1 MRYLFSFFA
10 IIFIAVSAGLL
21 AHEDSGYV
29 LFGRGYNTLEMSLS
43 LFLVLL
49 FLSYI
54 FGYVL
59 VRFILRTWTMPEQ
72 LKQWRFSQQAAKARK
87 TSLQGLI
94 NLSQGQWK
102 KAERLLTRAVKNSDM
117 PFLNYLSAAKAAQ
130 KQNAPERRDH
140 YLALAHKSMPAA
152 DFSVKLTQAELQ
164 FAHGQNEQALATLVH
179 LHSLSPKHPHIM
191 VLLCKL
197 YQQLKSWDDLRKL
210 LPQLHKHKVLSEKEL
225 LKIEKETYVELIQT
239 VNANPVRDNQ
249 TSKNN
254 NAEKL
259 HQLWKK
265 ISRELK
271 KDAYLVEIYCNKL
284 IQLNENDEA
293 ELILRNA
300 LRKEWQPNLVKQYGM
315 VKSSQ
320 LEKQLT
326 FAESLSKD
334 HDNHPLLLL
343 TLGRLCM
350 YNDLWGK
357 ARAYLEASI
366 GNKELPE
373 TYKELGLL
381 MEYLNEPNL
390 AAEYFKKGLFLN

>member
-1 MRYLFSFFA
+1 MKYLFSFFA
-10 IIFIAVSAGLL
+10 IIFFAVAAGLL
-21 AHEDSGYV
+21 AHDDSGYV
-29 LFGRGYNTLEMSLS
+29 LFGRGYNTMEMSLS

-49 FLSYI
+49 LFSYI
-54 FGYVL
+54 FGYL
-59 VRFILRTWTMPEQ
+59 LLRFVIKTWTMPEQ
-72 LKQWRFSQQAAKARK
+72 LKHWHVSQQAKKSRK
-87 TSLQGLI
+87 TSLQGLV

-102 KAERLLTRAVKNSDM
+102 KAERLLTKAVKNSDM
-117 PFLNYLSAAKAAQ
+117 PLLNYLSAAKAAQ

-140 YLALAHKSMPAA
+140 YLALAHKSMPDA
-152 DFSVKLTQAELQ
+152 DFSVRLTQAELQ

-179 LHSLSPKHPHIM
+179 LHTLSPKHTHIM
-191 VLLCKL
+191 VLLSKL

-210 LPQLHKHKVLSEKEL
+210 LPQLHKHKVFPEKQLLEIECETYTELFQQISSEKD
-225 LKIEKETYVELIQT
+225 T
-239 VNANPVRDNQ
+239 D
-249 TSKNN
+249 
-254 NAEKL
+254 KL
-259 HQLWKK
+259 RNLWQN

-271 KDAYLVEIYCNKL
+271 KDRCLLEIYCNKL
-284 IQLNENDEA
+284 IQLNQNDEA

-300 LRKEWQPNLVKQYGM
+300 LRKEWSPSLIKLYGL

-320 LEKQLT
+320 LEKQLV

-381 MEYLNEPNL
+381 MEYLNESKL

>member
-1 MRYLFSFFA
+1 MKYLFSFLA

-29 LFGRGYNTLEMSLS
+29 LFGRGYTTLEMSLS

-49 FLSYI
+49 LFSYI
-54 FGYVL
+54 LGYLL
-59 VRFILRTWTMPEQ
+59 VRFIFRTWTMPEQ
-72 LKQWRFSQQAAKARK
+72 LKLWRYSQQAKKARK

-102 KAERLLTRAVKNSDM
+102 KAERLLTKAVKNSDM
-117 PFLNYLSAAKAAQ
+117 PLLNYLSAAKAAQ

-140 YLALAHKSMPAA
+140 YLALAHKSMPEA

-164 FAHGQNEQALATLVH
+164 FAHGQHEQALATLVH
-179 LHSLSPKHPHIM
+179 LHRLSPKHPHIM
-191 VLLCKL
+191 VLLSQL
-197 YQQLKSWDDLRKL
+197 YQQLKSWEDLRKL
-210 LPQLHKHKVLSEKEL
+210 LPQLRKHHVYPEKKLVEL
-225 LKIEKETYVELIQT
+225 EHETYIELIQYGEWD
-239 VNANPVRDNQ
+239 A
-249 TSKNN
+249 SG
-254 NAEKL
+254 EKL
-259 HQLWKK
+259 QQLWQN
-265 ISRELK
+265 IPRDLK
-271 KDAYLVEIYCNKL
+271 KDAHLIEIYCDKL
-284 IQLNENDEA
+284 IQLKQDDDA
-293 ELILRNA
+293 EQIIRSI
-300 LRKEWQPNLVKQYGM
+300 LRKEWHTNLVKQYGL

-320 LEKQLT
+320 LEKQLS

-381 MEYLNEPNL
+381 MEYLNEPGL

>member
-1 MRYLFSFFA
+1 MKHLFSFFA
-10 IIFIAVSAGLL
+10 IIFLAVVAGLL
-21 AHEDSGYV
+21 AHEDTGYV
-29 LFGRGYNTLEMSLS
+29 LFGRGYNTLEMSLT

-49 FLSYI
+49 LLSYI

-59 VRFILRTWTMPEQ
+59 LRFVIRSWSMPEQ
-72 LKQWRFSQQAAKARK
+72 LKQWRSSQQAIKARK

-117 PFLNYLSAAKAAQ
+117 PLLNYLSAAKAAQ

-140 YLALAHKSMPAA
+140 YLALAHKSMPDA

-179 LHSLSPKHPHIM
+179 LHNLSPKHPHIM
-191 VLLCKL
+191 VLLTKI
-197 YQQLKSWDDLRKL
+197 YQDVKSWDDLRKL
-210 LPQLHKHKVLSEKEL
+210 LPQLHKQKVFPERKL
-225 LKIEKETYVELIQT
+225 LQIEKETYIELMQQS
-239 VNANPVRDNQ
+239 DW
-249 TSKNN
+249 SNN
-254 NAEKL
+254 FDKL
-259 HQLWKK
+259 MLLWQS

-271 KDAYLVEIYCNKL
+271 KDVDLIAIYCNKL
-284 IQLNENDEA
+284 IELNQNDEA
-293 ELILRNA
+293 EHILRNY
-300 LRKEWQPNLVKQYGM
+300 LRKEWDPKLIKLYGL

-320 LEKQLT
+320 LEKQLL
-326 FAESLSKD
+326 FAESLSRD
-334 HDNHPLLLL
+334 HDNNPLLLL

-357 ARAYLEASI
+357 ARAYLEASV
-366 GNKELPE
+366 GNKELVE

-381 MEYLNEPNL
+381 MEYLNEPKL
-390 AAEYFKKGLFLN
+390 AAEYFKKGVFLN

>member
-1 MRYLFSFFA
+1 MKYLFSFLA
-10 IIFIAVSAGLL
+10 VIFIAVSAGLL
-21 AHEDSGYV
+21 AHQDSGYV
-29 LFGRGYNTLEMSLS
+29 LFGRGYDTLEMSLS

-49 FLSYI
+49 IFSYL
-54 FGYVL
+54 FGYL
-59 VRFILRTWTMPEQ
+59 FVRFIVRTWHMPIQ
-72 LKQWRFSQQAAKARK
+72 LKSWRFSQQANKARK
-87 TSLQGLI
+87 SSLQGLI

-102 KAERLLTRAVKNSDM
+102 KAERQLTKAVKNSDM
-117 PFLNYLSAAKAAQ
+117 PLLNYLSAAKAAQ

-140 YLALAHKSMPAA
+140 YLALAHKSMPEA

-164 FAHGQNEQALATLVH
+164 FAHGQHEQALATLVH
-179 LHSLSPKHPHIM
+179 LHRESPKHSHIM
-191 VLLCKL
+191 VLLSKL
-197 YQQLKSWDDLRKL
+197 YKQLKSWNDLIKL
-210 LPQLHKHKVLSEKEL
+210 LPQLRKHHVYSEKEL
-225 LKIEKETYVELIQT
+225 FAIEKETYIEFIQLLNSVDSKET
-239 VNANPVRDNQ
+239 SANEN
-249 TSKNN
+249 
-254 NAEKL
+254 E
-259 HQLWKK
+259 QLKQIWQN

-271 KDAYLVEIYCNKL
+271 KDTDLIEIYCNKL
-284 IQLNENDEA
+284 LQINNNDEA

-300 LRKEWQPNLVKQYGM
+300 IKKEWQPNLIKLYGL

-326 FAESLSKD
+326 FAESLSRD
-334 HDNHPLLLL
+334 HDNHPILLL

-381 MEYLNEPNL
+381 MEYLNEPQL
-390 AAEYFKKGLFLN
+390 AAEYFKKGLFLK

>member
-1 MRYLFSFFA
+1 MMIQDMF
-10 IIFIAVSAGLL
+10 
-21 AHEDSGYV
+21 
-29 LFGRGYNTLEMSLS
+29 
-43 LFLVLL
+43 FLVLI

-54 FGYVL
+54 FGYAL
-59 VRFILRTWTMPEQ
+59 VRFIIRTWTMPKQ
-72 LKQWRFSQQAAKARK
+72 LKQWRLTQQAKKARK
-87 TSLQGLI
+87 ISLQGLI

-117 PFLNYLSAAKAAQ
+117 PLLNYLSAAKAAQ

-140 YLALAHKSMPAA
+140 YLALAHKSMPEA

-191 VLLCKL
+191 VLLSKL
-197 YQQLKSWDDLRKL
+197 YQQLKSWKDLRKL
-210 LPQLHKHKVLSEKEL
+210 LPQLHKNKVYPEKIFR
-225 LKIEKETYVELIQT
+225 KMEKETYVELIQHT
-239 VNANPVRDNQ
+239 NW
-249 TSKNN
+249 NN
-254 NAEKL
+254 NIDKL
-259 HQLWKK
+259 QQLWQE
-265 ISRELK
+265 IPRELQ
-271 KDAYLVEIYCNKL
+271 KDTDLIEIYCNKL
-284 IQLNENDEA
+284 IQLDKNDEA

-300 LRKEWQPNLVKQYGM
+300 LRKEWQPTLIKQYGL

-326 FAESLSKD
+326 FAESLSRD

-343 TLGRLCM
+343 SLGRLCM

-366 GNKELPE
+366 GNKELAE

-381 MEYLNEPNL
+381 MEYLNEPKL

>member
-1 MRYLFSFFA
+1 MKYLFSFFA
-10 IIFIAVSAGLL
+10 IIFIAIASGLL
-21 AHEDSGYV
+21 AHDDSGYV

-49 FLSYI
+49 LFSYL
-54 FGYVL
+54 FGYLL
-59 VRFILRTWTMPEQ
+59 VRFVINTWTMPEH
-72 LKQWRFSQQAAKARK
+72 LKKWRSAQQTKKARK
-87 TSLQGLI
+87 ISLQGLI

-102 KAERLLTRAVKNSDM
+102 KAERLLTKAVKNSDM
-117 PFLNYLSAAKAAQ
+117 PLLNYLSAAKAAQ

-140 YLALAHKSMPAA
+140 YLALAHKSMPDA
-152 DFSVKLTQAELQ
+152 DFSVRLTQAELQ
-164 FAHGQNEQALATLVH
+164 FAYGQNEQALATLVH
-179 LHSLSPKHPHIM
+179 LHTLSPKHTHIM
-191 VLLCKL
+191 VLLSQL

-210 LPQLHKHKVLSEKEL
+210 LPQLHKYKVFPEKKLLEIECETYKEL
-225 LKIEKETYVELIQT
+225 FQHINSDKELDALQ
-239 VNANPVRDNQ
+239 
-249 TSKNN
+249 
-254 NAEKL
+254 KL
-259 HQLWKK
+259 WQN

-271 KDAYLVEIYCNKL
+271 KDGCLIEKYCNKL
-284 IQLNENDEA
+284 IQIKQNDEA
-293 ELILRNA
+293 EIILRNI
-300 LRKEWQPNLVKQYGM
+300 LRKEWNPSLIKLYGL

-320 LEKQLT
+320 LEKQLV
-326 FAESLSKD
+326 FAEKLSKD

-357 ARAYLEASI
+357 ARAYLEASV

-381 MEYLNEPNL
+381 MEYLNEPKL

>member
-1 MRYLFSFFA
+1 MKYLFSFLA
-10 IIFIAVSAGLL
+10 VIFIAVSAGLL

-29 LFGRGYNTLEMSLS
+29 LFGRGYTTLEMSLS

-49 FLSYI
+49 LLSYI
-54 FGYVL
+54 SVYLL
-59 VRFILRTWTMPEQ
+59 VRFIFRTWTMPEQ
-72 LKQWRFSQQAAKARK
+72 LKMWRHTQQANKARK

-117 PFLNYLSAAKAAQ
+117 PLLNYLSAAKAAQ
-130 KQNAPERRDH
+130 KQNSPERRDH
-140 YLALAHKSMPAA
+140 YLALAYKSMPEA

-164 FAHGQNEQALATLVH
+164 FAHGQHEQALATLVH
-179 LHSLSPKHPHIM
+179 LHRLSPKHTHIM
-191 VLLCKL
+191 FLLGQL
-197 YQQLKSWDDLRKL
+197 YQQLKSWDDLIEL
-210 LPQLHKHKVLSEKEL
+210 LPKLRKHHVYPEKQLIKLEQ
-225 LKIEKETYVELIQT
+225 ETYVELIQHS
-239 VNANPVRDNQ
+239 NWG
-249 TSKNN
+249 
-254 NAEKL
+254 NAEEKL
-259 HQLWKK
+259 QQLWQN
-265 ISRELK
+265 ISRDLK
-271 KDAYLVEIYCNKL
+271 KDPQLIEIYCDKL
-284 IQLNENDEA
+284 IQFKKDDEA
-293 ELILRNA
+293 EQIIRNV
-300 LRKEWQPNLVKQYGM
+300 LRKDWHPNLVKQYGLI
-315 VKSSQ
+315 KSSQ
-320 LEKQLT
+320 LEKQLS

-366 GNKELPE
+366 GNKELAD

-381 MEYLNEPNL
+381 MEYLNEPGL

>member
-1 MRYLFSFFA
+1 MKYLFSFFA
-10 IIFIAVSAGLL
+10 IIVIAVSAGLL

-29 LFGRGYNTLEMSLS
+29 LFGRGHYTLEISLT
-43 LFLVLL
+43 LFLVIVFLGYISGYLL
-49 FLSYI
+49 L
-54 FGYVL
+54 
-59 VRFILRTWTMPEQ
+59 RFIINTWTMPEQ
-72 LKQWRFSQQAAKARK
+72 LKQWRFSQKAKKAREK
-87 TSLQGLI
+87 SLQGLI

-102 KAERLLTRAVKNSDM
+102 KAERQLTRAVKNSDM
-117 PFLNYLSAAKAAQ
+117 PLLNYLSAAKAAQ

-164 FAHGQNEQALATLVH
+164 FAHGQNEQALATLVD
-179 LHSLSPKHPHIM
+179 LHSLSPKHSHIM
-191 VLLCKL
+191 VLLSQL
-197 YQQLKSWDDLRKL
+197 YQKVKSWEDLRKL
-210 LPQLHKHKVLSEKEL
+210 LPQLRKHKIFPDKKL
-225 LKIEKETYVELIQT
+225 LEIEHEVYIKLIQKI
-239 VNANPVRDNQ
+239 NPD
-249 TSKNN
+249 KDGD
-254 NAEKL
+254 KL
-259 HQLWKK
+259 QQLWQS

-271 KDAYLVEIYCNKL
+271 KDATLLEIYCDKL
-284 IQLNENDEA
+284 IQLKNCDEA
-293 ELILRNA
+293 ELVLRNA
-300 LRKEWQPNLVKQYGM
+300 LRKEWQPNLIKLYGL

-320 LEKQLT
+320 VEKQLT

-381 MEYLNEPNL
+381 MEYLNEPEL
-390 AAEYFKKGLFLN
+390 AAEYFKKGLLLN

>member
-1 MRYLFSFFA
+1 MKYLFSFFA
-10 IIFIAVSAGLL
+10 VIFIAVSAGLL
-21 AHEDSGYV
+21 AHDDSGYV
-29 LFGRGYNTLEMSLS
+29 LFGRGYSTLEMSLS
-43 LFLVLL
+43 LFLVLI

-54 FGYVL
+54 FGYAL
-59 VRFILRTWTMPEQ
+59 VRFIIRTWTMPKQ
-72 LKQWRFSQQAAKARK
+72 LKQWRLTQQAKKARK
-87 TSLQGLI
+87 ISLQGLI

-117 PFLNYLSAAKAAQ
+117 PLLNYLSAAKAAQ

-140 YLALAHKSMPAA
+140 YLALAHKSMPEA

-191 VLLCKL
+191 VLLSKL
-197 YQQLKSWDDLRKL
+197 YQQLKSWKDLRKL
-210 LPQLHKHKVLSEKEL
+210 LPQLHKNKVYPEKIFR
-225 LKIEKETYVELIQT
+225 KMEKETYVELIQHT
-239 VNANPVRDNQ
+239 NW
-249 TSKNN
+249 NN
-254 NAEKL
+254 NIDKL
-259 HQLWKK
+259 QQLWQETP
-265 ISRELK
+265 RELQ
-271 KDAYLVEIYCNKL
+271 KDTDLIEIYCNKL
-284 IQLNENDEA
+284 IQLDKNDEA

-300 LRKEWQPNLVKQYGM
+300 LRKEWQPTLIKQYGL

-326 FAESLSKD
+326 FAESLSRD

-343 TLGRLCM
+343 SLGRLCM

-366 GNKELPE
+366 GNKELAE

-381 MEYLNEPNL
+381 MEYLNEPKL

>member
-1 MRYLFSFFA
+1 MKYLFSFLA
-10 IIFIAVSAGLL
+10 IIILAVGAGLL
-21 AHEDSGYV
+21 AHQDSGYV
-29 LFGRGYNTLEMSLS
+29 LFGRGYTTLEMSLT
-43 LFLVLL
+43 LFLVLF

-54 FGYVL
+54 FGYIL
-59 VRFILRTWTMPEQ
+59 IRFIIRSWSMPEQ
-72 LKQWRFSQQAAKARK
+72 LKQWRFSQQAKKARK
-87 TSLQGLI
+87 ASLQGLI

-179 LHSLSPKHPHIM
+179 LHSLSPKHTHIM
-191 VLLCKL
+191 VLLSRL
-197 YQQLKSWDDLRKL
+197 YQQLKSWEDLRKL
-210 LPQLHKHKVLSEKEL
+210 LPQLHKHKVFSEKEL
-225 LKIEKETYVELIQT
+225 FEIEKETYIELIQL
-239 VNANPVRDNQ
+239 VNANQANK
-249 TSKNN
+249 KN
-254 NAEKL
+254 EGDKL
-259 HQLWKK
+259 QQMWQK
-265 ISRELK
+265 ISRDLK
-271 KDAYLVEIYCNKL
+271 KDANLIEIYCNKL
-284 IQLNENDEA
+284 VQLNKNDEA
-293 ELILRNA
+293 ELIIRNT
-300 LRKEWQPNLVKQYGM
+300 LRKEWQPNLVKQYGLI
-315 VKSSQ
+315 KSSQ

-326 FAESLSKD
+326 FAESLSKN

-357 ARAYLEASI
+357 ARAYLEASV
-366 GNKELPE
+366 GNKELIE
-373 TYKELGLL
+373 SYKELGLL
-381 MEYLNEPNL
+381 MEYLNEPKL

>member
-1 MRYLFSFFA
+1 MKYLFSFLT

-21 AHEDSGYV
+21 ANEDSGYV
-29 LFGRGYNTLEMSLS
+29 LFGRGYTTLEMSLS
-43 LFLVLL
+43 LFLILLL
-49 FLSYI
+49 FSYI
-54 FGYVL
+54 SVYLV
-59 VRFILRTWTMPEQ
+59 VRFIFRTWTMPKQ
-72 LKQWRFSQQAAKARK
+72 LKNWRYAQQTDKARK

-117 PFLNYLSAAKAAQ
+117 PLLNYLSAAKAAQ
-130 KQNAPERRDH
+130 KQNSPERRDH
-140 YLALAHKSMPAA
+140 YLALAYKSMPEA

-164 FAHGQNEQALATLVH
+164 FAHGQHEQALATLVH
-179 LHSLSPKHPHIM
+179 LHRLSPKHPHIM
-191 VLLCKL
+191 VLLSRL
-197 YQQLKSWDDLRKL
+197 YQQLKSWDDLIKL
-210 LPQLHKHKVLSEKEL
+210 LPQLRKHKVIPEKQL
-225 LKIEKETYVELIQT
+225 LKLEHETYVELI
-239 VNANPVRDNQ
+239 
-249 TSKNN
+249 KHNN
-254 NAEKL
+254 WNSTDDKL
-259 HQLWKK
+259 QQLWQT

-271 KDAYLVEIYCNKL
+271 KDAHLIEIYCHKL
-284 IQLNENDEA
+284 IQLKKYDEA
-293 ELILRNA
+293 ELIIRNA
-300 LRKEWQPNLVKQYGM
+300 LRKDWQPNLVKQYGLI
-315 VKSSQ
+315 KSSH
-320 LEKQLT
+320 LEKQLA

-381 MEYLNEPNL
+381 MEYLNEQDL

>member
-1 MRYLFSFFA
+1 MKQLFSFFA

-29 LFGRGYNTLEMSLS
+29 LFGRGYTTLEMSLT
-43 LFLVLL
+43 LFLVLI

-59 VRFILRTWTMPEQ
+59 IRSIVSTWSMPEH
-72 LKQWRFSQQAAKARK
+72 LKQWRITQQAKKARK

-102 KAERLLTRAVKNSDM
+102 KAERLLTRAVKYSDM
-117 PFLNYLSAAKAAQ
+117 PLLNYLSAAKAAQ
-130 KQNAPERRDH
+130 KQNAPDRRDH
-140 YLALAHKSMPAA
+140 YLALAHKSMPDA

-179 LHSLSPKHPHIM
+179 LHNLSPKHAHIM
-191 VLLCKL
+191 VLLTQL
-197 YQQLKSWDDLRKL
+197 YQQLKSCEDLRKL
-210 LPQLHKHKVLSEKEL
+210 LPELHKHKVFPDKKL
-225 LKIEKETYVELIQT
+225 LQIEKETYIELIQHT
-239 VNANPVRDNQ
+239 NW
-249 TSKNN
+249 
-254 NAEKL
+254 NAETEKL
-259 HQLWKK
+259 QQLWQN

-271 KDAYLVEIYCNKL
+271 KDSDLLSTYCHKL
-284 IQLNENDEA
+284 IELKKNDEA
-293 ELILRNA
+293 ELILKNA
-300 LRKEWQPNLVKQYGM
+300 LRKEWHPDLIKLYGL

-320 LEKQLT
+320 LEKQLI

-334 HDNHPLLLL
+334 HGTHPILLL

-366 GNKELPE
+366 GHKELAE

-381 MEYLNEPNL
+381 MEYLNEPKL
-390 AAEYFKKGLFLN
+390 AAEYFKKGLFLC